1 MSDSTKRAERRDNEV
16 KHWERRLKREY
27 FENTNN
33 KDIDLTNI
41 KTFDEFKNCKCGEKL
56 KNVNN
61 LDDKDRWKD
70 AYTKQEHKRERFV
83 AKREIDNSI
92 MEYNNEKECKSE
104 KTLSYLREQLLM
116 CNDEIFTIEQM
127 LHDLPE
133 RLEGLKE
140 MRKEIET
147 EICWYQYGNS

>member
-1 MSDSTKRAERRDNEV
+1 MSDNKRRAERRDNEF
-16 KHWERRLKREY
+16 KHWEKRLKREY

-41 KTFDEFKNCKCGEKL
+41 KTFDDFMNCKCGEKL

-61 LDDKDRWKD
+61 LDNKDPWKD
-70 AYTKQEHKRERFV
+70 AKIKNSHKKDRFLSKV
-83 AKREIDNSI
+83 EIDNSI

-127 LHDLPE
+127 LKDLPE
-133 RLEGLKE
+133 RLEGLKN
-140 MRKEIET
+140 MRKEIES
-147 EICWYQYGNS
+147 EICWLQYKN

>member
-1 MSDSTKRAERRDNEV
+1 MSDNIRRAERRDNEF
-16 KHWERRLKREY
+16 KHWEKRLKREY

-41 KTFDEFKNCKCGEKL
+41 KTFDDFKNCKCGEKL

-61 LDDKDRWKD
+61 LDNKDPWKD
-70 AYTKQEHKRERFV
+70 AKIKNSHKKDRFLSKV
-83 AKREIDNSI
+83 EIDNSI

-127 LHDLPE
+127 LKDLPE
-133 RLEGLKE
+133 RLEGLKNT
-140 MRKEIET
+140 RKEIES
-147 EICWYQYGNS
+147 EICWLQYKN

>member
-1 MSDSTKRAERRDNEV
+1 MSDNKRRAERRDNEF
-16 KHWERRLKREY
+16 KHWEKRLKREY

-41 KTFDEFKNCKCGEKL
+41 KTFDDFKNCKCGEKL

-61 LDDKDRWKD
+61 LDNKDPWKD
-70 AYTKQEHKRERFV
+70 AKIKNSHKKDRFLSKV
-83 AKREIDNSI
+83 EIDNSI

-127 LHDLPE
+127 LKDLPE
-133 RLEGLKE
+133 RLEGLKN
-140 MRKEIET
+140 MRKEIES
-147 EICWYQYGNS
+147 EICWLQYKN